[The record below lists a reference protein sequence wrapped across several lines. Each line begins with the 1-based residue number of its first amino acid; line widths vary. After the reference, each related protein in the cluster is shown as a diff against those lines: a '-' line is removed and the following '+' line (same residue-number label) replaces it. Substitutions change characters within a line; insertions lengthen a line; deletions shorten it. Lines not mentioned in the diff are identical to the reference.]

1 MLTVLIQLIHL
12 IHLKKGAMCV
22 VHLDYRDARPIYTQ
36 IADNFRNQ
44 IRAGVLVEGDKLP
57 SVRELASDL
66 AINPNTI
73 QRAYRE
79 LESEGWIASVTGKG
93 SFVCGAPSQEN
104 PETDALWQELDTI
117 TAKLMAAN
125 ISRQAILQ
133 YLKQGGDTDA

>member
-1 MLTVLIQLIHL
+1 M
-12 IHLKKGAMCV
+12 

-57 SVRELASDL
+57 SVRELASEL

-79 LESEGWIASVTGKG
+79 LEADGWIASVSGKG
-93 SFVCGAPSQEN
+93 SFVCGAPRQEN
-104 PETDALWQELDTI
+104 PETDALWQELDAV
-117 TAKLMAAN
+117 TAKL
-125 ISRQAILQ
+125 IQSGTSRQAILQ